1 MAFGVFF
8 AGLAFAAITLPE
20 EVNEDL
26 FFNSDGALMPGV
38 ELPSDLSS
46 ETGSSSAKLG
56 GTGSVTL
63 SDQRNG
69 GFPQM
74 TILGGTT
81 VKSTREWGDANDKSW
96 WEGQLSTPGS
106 GRLPQ
111 PSEVEFAVSGNHES
125 SSIEVLDAYNWGLAN
140 ETFSYSPEARMY
152 FEVEGA
158 EGQRLWFA
166 FKKEE
171 DDWEIAEDDFCV
183 VRNGLCYFEVSEVNS
198 LALVREDYMI
208 CPRET
213 IANGSVSGAPSCL
226 ITCDSGYV
234 INEDFSAC
242 VQIGSESGED
252 SEAGEGD
259 SAVDFTASAPGAPD
273 RADSEEVTWRAGYF
287 RYLGTRDQ
295 VSRQLPTDNL
305 TGESLEDVRRKN
317 LSYFSRNPQSAL
329 QEAEK
334 KAERSADSGSAK
346 DSFLNYLLQM
356 RNAYGNRDRQMPA
369 DNSFET
375 ANFEAEI
382 DPARSPEIGA
392 TFSGSAPMLPS
403 TGPGVFAGLAALGL
417 GMMIFGIRRRQ

>member
-152 FEVEGA
+152 FEVSGS
-158 EGQRLWFA
+158 EGQRIWIAL
-166 FKKEE
+166 KEDE
-171 DDWEIAEDDFCV
+171 MQWEIDEDDFCV
-183 VRNGLCYFEVSEVNS
+183 IRNGLCYFEVSEVNS
-198 LALVREDYMI
+198 LALVREDYMV

-226 ITCDSGYV
+226 ITCDSGYT
-234 INEDFSAC
+234 INEEFTAC
-242 VQIGSESGED
+242 VQISTDSESGMED
-252 SEAGEGD
+252 GAEMSESDFAESVPVAP
-259 SAVDFTASAPGAPD
+259 SA
-273 RADSEEVTWRAGYF
+273 ADLEIREGYF

-295 VSRQLPTDNL
+295 VHRQLSTENL
-305 TGESLEDVRRKN
+305 TGEALEDVQRKN
-317 LSYFSRNPQSAL
+317 LSYFTRNPQSAL
-329 QEAEK
+329 EKAEE
-334 KAERSADSGSAK
+334 KAERSIDSGSAK

-356 RNAYGNRDRQMPA
+356 RNAYGNRDRAMPA
-369 DNSFET
+369 GDSMQANS
-375 ANFEAEI
+375 FEAEI
-382 DPARSPEIGA
+382 EPEEAGEIGA